1 MRIAQIPKAILREV
15 ASGRIVRAAA
25 PALLGGLC
33 GVLVATPA
41 TVDGTPDRRVGSAST
56 FVIKKQRAAF
66 EDPPPLLTTL
76 AVVHTGERVAFD
88 AKNPS
93 DSHFSELLADRV
105 TGETKA
111 LDPRLCELLRKI
123 ATDFPGGRIELV
135 SGYRSE
141 KLNEVLRKKGHHV
154 ATHSQHSLG
163 NAVDFRVLTKEMA
176 DAPHTPDDLPIGV
189 DPRVMEKKIRDLG
202 WVGGVGVYA
211 MPRDW
216 FVHADVGPNRRWWG
230 T

>member
-1 MRIAQIPKAILREV
+1 MRHAQSSSAILREV
-15 ASGRIVRAAA
+15 SNGRIVRAA
-25 PALLGGLC
+25 GIGLC
-33 GVLVATPA
+33 GVFVATPISRESPPA
-41 TVDGTPDRRVGSAST
+41 ERAPHAST
-56 FVIKKQRAAF
+56 FVIKKETAATP
-66 EDPPPLLTTL
+66 DPLPLLTTL
-76 AVVHTGERVAFD
+76 AVVHTGEHVALD
-88 AKNPS
+88 RENPG
-93 DSHFSELLADRV
+93 DSRFSEMLADRV
-105 TGETKA
+105 TGETKQ
-111 LDPRLCELLRKI
+111 LDPRLCDLLRKI
-123 ATDFPGGRIELV
+123 ASDFPGGRIELV

-176 DAPHTPDDLPIGV
+176 DAPHTPDDLPIGI

-202 WVGGVGVYA
+202 WVGGVGVYT

>member
-1 MRIAQIPKAILREV
+1 MRAAQSSSAILREV
-15 ASGRIVRAAA
+15 SNGRIVRAA
-25 PALLGGLC
+25 GVGLC
-33 GVLVATPA
+33 GVFVATPIFHEL
-41 TVDGTPDRRVGSAST
+41 PSAHRGVHASM
-56 FVIKKQRAAF
+56 FVIKKETTATA
-66 EDPPPLLTTL
+66 EPLPLLTTL
-76 AVVHTGERVAFD
+76 AVVHTGEHVALD
-88 AKNPS
+88 RENPG
-93 DSHFSELLADRV
+93 DSRFSELLADRV
-105 TGETKA
+105 TGETKE
-111 LDPRLCELLRKI
+111 LDPRLCGLLRNI
-123 ATDFPGGRIELV
+123 ASDFPGGRIELV

-176 DAPHTPDDLPIGV
+176 DAPHTPDDLPIGI

-202 WVGGVGVYA
+202 WVGGVGVYT

>member
-1 MRIAQIPKAILREV
+1 MAQIPNAILREL
-15 ASGRIVRAAA
+15 SRRRIVRATGAA
-25 PALLGGLC
+25 LC
-33 GVLVATPA
+33 GVFAATPIF
-41 TVDGTPDRRVGSAST
+41 DESQQTPRAERNAVHSST
-56 FVIKKQRAAF
+56 FVIKK
-66 EDPPPLLTTL
+66 ETNVSPDPLPLLTTL
-76 AVVHTGERVAFD
+76 AVVHTGEHVALD
-88 AKNPS
+88 RENPG
-93 DSHFSELLADRV
+93 DSRFSELLADRV
-105 TGETKA
+105 TGETKQ
-111 LDPRLCELLRKI
+111 LDPRLSELLRKI
-123 ATDFPGGRIELV
+123 ASDFPGGRIELV

-176 DAPHTPDDLPIGV
+176 DAPHTSDDLPIGI

-202 WVGGVGVYA
+202 WVGGVGVYT

>member
-1 MRIAQIPKAILREV
+1 M
-15 ASGRIVRAAA
+15 VRAI
-25 PALLGGLC
+25 GVGLC
-33 GVLVATPA
+33 GVLVPTPMFG
-41 TVDGTPDRRVGSAST
+41 DPDFAGGSDQAVGHAST
-56 FVIKKQRAAF
+56 FVIKKQKDDA
-66 EDPPPLLTTL
+66 EDLPPLLTTL
-76 AVVHTGERVAFD
+76 AVVHTGERVALD
-88 AKNPS
+88 GKNPS

-105 TGETKA
+105 TGETKQ
-111 LDPRLCELLRKI
+111 LDPRLCALLRNI

-176 DAPHTPDDLPIGV
+176 DLPHTPDDLPIGI

-202 WVGGVGVYA
+202 WTGGVGVYTL
-211 MPRDW
+211 PRDW

>member
-1 MRIAQIPKAILREV
+1 MRSSGRIPNAILREV
-15 ASGRIVRAAA
+15 ASGRIVRAAS
-25 PALLGGLC
+25 LVLSGLC
-33 GVLVATPA
+33 GVLVTTPMNVDPPVDRAADHAAHPA
-41 TVDGTPDRRVGSAST
+41 T
-56 FVIKKQRAAF
+56 KKETRSGD
-66 EDPPPLLTTL
+66 DPPPLLTTL
-76 AVVHTGERVAFD
+76 AIVHTGERVALD
-88 AKNPS
+88 GKNPD

-105 TGETKA
+105 TGETKQ

-123 ATDFPGGRIELV
+123 ASDFPGGRIELV

-176 DAPHTPDDLPIGV
+176 DAPHTADDLPIGV
-189 DPRVMEKKIRDLG
+189 DPLVMEKKIRDLG
-202 WVGGVGVYA
+202 WVGGVGVYEQ
-211 MPRDW
+211 PRDW